1 MAKVPILKDV
11 KGGFKIRHTK
21 YDILKTNYR
30 LRISKPRYCF
40 CRKEHGGGFTIV
52 ELLIALAIASMLL
65 ASIAV
70 AINASIIN
78 YRENED
84 MFKVINSARQALL
97 RMTTQLRTGD
107 NVSVSEPNNR
117 CSFFTA
123 ENKDITYEYR
133 SADNKLYLITND
145 DLTDPDYVLCD
156 NVTAMTFTK
165 AFTDDGTD
173 CKSVQVSITVAQGNA
188 ERKISAAAVI
198 RRNLDW

>member
-1 MAKVPILKDV
+1 M
-11 KGGFKIRHTK
+11 RHTK
-21 YDILKTNYR
+21 FNTLKKNCR
-30 LRISKPRYCF
+30 SRISQSRNCF
-40 CRKEHGGGFTIV
+40 CKKAHGGGFTIV

-97 RMTTQLRTGD
+97 RITNHIR
-107 NVSVSEPNNR
+107 
-117 CSFFTA
+117 TA
-123 ENKDITYEYR
+123 EAADPNAPANECSLIAANGDDITYQYNNG
-133 SADNKLYLITND
+133 DNKLYLIDNGSGSS
-145 DLTDPDYVLCD
+145 YVLCE

-165 AFTDDGTD
+165 QTFIDNSVTKVRG
-173 CKSVQVSITVAQGNA
+173 VQVSITVTQGNA

-198 RRNLDW
+198 RRNLNW

>member
-1 MAKVPILKDV
+1 M
-11 KGGFKIRHTK
+11 RHTK
-21 YDILKTNYR
+21 YDTLKKNCR

-40 CRKEHGGGFTIV
+40 CKKAHGGGFTIV
-52 ELLIALAIASMLL
+52 ELLISLAIASMLL

-97 RMTTQLRTGD
+97 RITNHIRTADAADPNSPANECSLIAANGD
-107 NVSVSEPNNR
+107 
-117 CSFFTA
+117 
-123 ENKDITYEYR
+123 DITYQYNNG
-133 SADNKLYLITND
+133 DNKLYLIDNVSSNS
-145 DLTDPDYVLCD
+145 YVLCE

-165 AFTDDGTD
+165 QTFLDNSVPPVTKVRG
-173 CKSVQVSITVAQGNA
+173 VQVSITVARGNA

-198 RRNLDW
+198 RRNLNW